1 MALAGAP
8 INPADV
14 PEGIPATPHPSG
26 HGVTM
31 DAEAVARYEPIY
43 LTPEAETIADIYRE
57 MLEGN
62 PIGQSGMAGLVPE
75 KLLWTTIQAYCQ
87 TARIRLDRW
96 TLGLIHSVDS
106 IRLKHEFERLEKAN
120 KK

>member
-1 MALAGAP
+1 MAVDLESMANYQP
-8 INPADV
+8 V
-14 PEGIPATPHPSG
+14 SL
-26 HGVTM
+26 M
-31 DAEAVARYEPIY
+31 
-43 LTPEAETIADIYRE
+43 PEAEAIADIYRE

-75 KLLWTTIQAYCQ
+75 KLLWTTIEAYCR
-87 TARIRLDRW
+87 TVRIRLDRW

-106 IRLKHEFERLEKAN
+106 IRLKHEFERLERAN